1 VRDRG
6 LFKWGAIVAG
16 VVALLIMMMGAFR
29 LVTGGAE
36 AVALLALGVG
46 ILNAA
51 MLLRVMRWEVNE

>member
-1 VRDRG
+1 MRDRG
-6 LFKWGAIVAG
+6 LFKWGAIVAA
-16 VVALLIMMMGAFR
+16 VAAMLVMMMGAFR

>member
-1 VRDRG
+1 MRDRR
-6 LFKWGAIVAG
+6 LFKWGAIVAA
-16 VVALLIMMMGAFR
+16 VAAMLVMMMGAFR

>member
-1 VRDRG
+1 MRDRG